1 MRFVRPV
8 STGNRPLTL
17 LTISITV
24 ESIWK
29 ILSMTVWLLCVLL
42 QGWYWYRWI
51 SCIHTECMYIFSIRF
66 TTAVCEECHT
76 NFVSNEHLFDSKLL
90 CDDPFIQ
97 LFLCFS
103 TNHLDI
109 FIFLCI
115 ISQFIEYFLTD
126 PNVLFENRVICFLSN
141 RPVYQFLL
149 YSSHSQP
156 CSQKKTPKHVW
167 CVYGTLYTY
176 LKSVSFALNYNSC

>member
-51 SCIHTECMYIFSIRF
+51 FVYLYIQFRIYVHIYS
-66 TTAVCEECHT
+66 A
-76 NFVSNEHLFDSKLL
+76 FVSRPLFATNVIRTSFWTNTDSVRNYFVMTLSLSFLLLFKKSFRSFHIFMYYFAVYWILFDWSKCPLRKS
-90 CDDPFIQ
+90 CN
-97 LFLCFS
+97 LFS
-103 TNHLDI
+103 VR
-109 FIFLCI
+109 
-115 ISQFIEYFLTD
+115 S
-126 PNVLFENRVICFLSN
+126 
-141 RPVYQFLL
+141 VYQFLL

-156 CSQKKTPKHVW
+156 CSQKKDAKT
-167 CVYGTLYTY
+167 CVLCVVCMVPSTHI
-176 LKSVSFALNYNSC
+176 